1 MSPREAYDRLAR
13 TPGVTAGKVARW
25 LRDEFNDDVEAL
37 AEEKAKPLGLAS
49 TEAYV
54 TPACQGYPQ
63 LLRQLGDPPLRLF
76 HRGKP
81 LKSLSSHRVAVVG
94 SRQASRYGLG
104 WARRLGA
111 ALALQGITVCSG
123 LAAGID
129 TAAHEG
135 ALRAAIS
142 DQSAGLPVAVLGHGF
157 KHVYP
162 ESNRQLRQLLED
174 KGVVVSEYEP
184 EHPPERWT
192 FPARNR
198 IIAGLCQTVVIVEAG
213 PRSGS
218 LHTARFAN
226 ESGRDVWVVP
236 NRPGTPNSAG
246 VLSLLKDGARPMFD
260 IDEFVEELVEELRV
274 THPEPPLQVPS
285 HLVTLLHA
293 VAQESAVPPTAL
305 CRTLGWS
312 PLQVSSAL
320 SELELL
326 GLVERRFDGNW
337 EIAVPTSPGRL
348 SYSGT

>member
-1 MSPREAYDRLAR
+1 MSCREAYDKLAR
-13 TPGVTAGKVARW
+13 TPGVSAGKVARW
-25 LRDEFNDDVEAL
+25 LRDEFGEDVEAL
-37 AEEKAKPLGLAS
+37 ARKKAKPVGLPS
-49 TEAYV
+49 SEAYV
-54 TPACQGYPQ
+54 TPACPGYPQ
-63 LLRQLGDPPLRLF
+63 LLKELGDPPLRLF
-76 HRGKP
+76 HRGNP
-81 LKSLSSHRVAVVG
+81 LESLSWHRVAVVG

-104 WARRLGA
+104 WARRLGT
-111 ALALQGITVCSG
+111 ALALQGISVCSG

-135 ALRAAIS
+135 ALQAIIS
-142 DQSAGLPVAVLGHGF
+142 EQGSGLPVAVLGHGF
-157 KHVYP
+157 SHIYP

-184 EHPPERWT
+184 GHPPERWT

-260 IDEFVEELVEELRV
+260 IDEFVEELVKELRI
-274 THPEPPLQVPS
+274 THPVAPLQVPT
-285 HLVTLLHA
+285 HLVALLHA
-293 VAQESAVPPTAL
+293 VAQEPAVTPTAL
-305 CRTLGWS
+305 CRAFGWS
-312 PLQVSSAL
+312 PPQVSASL
-320 SELELL
+320 TELELL
-326 GLVERRFDGNW
+326 GLVGRRFDGSW
-337 EIAVPTSPGRL
+337 EI